1 MSAGQPTDVRVME
14 EDAIRALLERL
25 CDAWGRGDATAYA
38 ACFTDD
44 SDYVTYNGIHLRGR
58 QENEQFHG
66 ALFRGVLKGTK
77 ISATVEGLNFLSPEI
92 ALVRTLGV
100 GRKQSRQTYVIVKRA
115 GWWQIRSFQ
124 NTRVQPLSVWLTQMM
139 QRKAGGS
146 S

>member
-1 MSAGQPTDVRVME
+1 ME

-25 CDAWGRGDATAYA
+25 YDAWGRGDATAYA

-44 SDYVTYNGIHLRGR
+44 SDYVTYNGVHLRGR

-77 ISATVEGLNFLSPEI
+77 ILATVEGLDFLSPEI

-100 GRKQSRQTYVIVKRA
+100 GRKQSRQTYVVVGCA
-115 GWWQIRSFQ
+115 GCWHIRLFQ
-124 NTRVQPLSVWLTQMM
+124 NTRVQPLSARLTRMIVQLTRMM
-139 QRKAGGS
+139 QRKAGGAS
-146 S
+146 